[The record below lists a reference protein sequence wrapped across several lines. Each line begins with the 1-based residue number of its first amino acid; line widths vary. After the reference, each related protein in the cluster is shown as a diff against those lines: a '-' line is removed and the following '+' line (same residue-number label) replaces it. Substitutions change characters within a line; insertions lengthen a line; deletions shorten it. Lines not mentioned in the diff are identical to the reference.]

1 MKAFVVMILLA
12 LFAIPALAE
21 TYTWTDDQG
30 TVNFAD
36 DLGKVPKKYRK
47 RAKVLGGEE
56 TPPEEVQE
64 GEKPAPAVQ
73 QQKGAAKE
81 VKEAAPARKKELYGG
96 KDAATW
102 KYELASARANLK
114 ATEGQLAD
122 HRERLKDTSGMS
134 RVEYLSIL
142 NTIKSLEYT
151 VQRQRNELDDL
162 KKDAEAAGVPAELME

>member
-1 MKAFVVMILLA
+1 MKTFVVMILLA
-12 LFAIPALAE
+12 FFAVPALAE

-36 DLGKVPKKYRK
+36 DLGNVPKKYRK

-56 TPPEEVQE
+56 TPPAEVQE

-81 VKEAAPARKKELYGG
+81 VKEAAPAPKKDVYGG

-102 KYELASARANLK
+102 KYEFASARANLK

-142 NTIKSLEYT
+142 NTIKSLEFT
-151 VQRQRNELDDL
+151 VQRQRKQLDDL
-162 KKDAEAAGVPAELME
+162 MKDAAAAGVPAELME